1 MGRGGGEWGGGG
13 GGNLFL
19 PVYIVFACQQLCRPR
34 IRSMDCKQL
43 CWGYTVVGFVFSLV
57 PLFDLIMHTS
67 ILKPVLYM
75 SRLTLVIYRF
85 SEFAWSYRHLTV
97 RILYLEL
104 GKIHEVYL

>member
-1 MGRGGGEWGGGG
+1 
-13 GGNLFL
+13 
-19 PVYIVFACQQLCRPR
+19 
-34 IRSMDCKQL
+34 MDCKQP

-57 PLFDLIMHTS
+57 PLFDLIMYPS

-104 GKIHEVYL
+104 GKYMRCTL